1 MMEVITGSRL
11 HFGLLHVPGKK
22 EAEPHG
28 SAAKVRFFGGA
39 GLMIAEPC
47 LRLEAHRA
55 ESWSAEGPC
64 ADQIMTF
71 AQACRRKIGEDACPP
86 LAFRCKTAP
95 PRHAGFGSGTQLGL
109 AVAKL
114 IAEMS
119 GRTDCSVK
127 ELARRVGRGER
138 SAIGTHGFAEGG
150 FLVEAGKHAKIELST
165 LVGRYPF
172 PEDWRI
178 VVVLPSASK
187 TIHGVEEG
195 RLFRDLEDDRTALRS
210 AEVLC
215 RLLFLG
221 VIPALIERDYEAFG
235 NALYEFNRKAGER
248 FAKVQ
253 GGAFASEQ
261 VAELVETLRCEHCPA
276 VGQSSWGP
284 AVYAICRNEEE
295 AGRMAIRARLFC
307 QTAAIIATRALN
319 FGAVAGER

>member
-11 HFGLLHVPGKK
+11 HFGLLHVPGQT
-22 EAEPHG
+22 EAGPHG
-28 SAAKVRFFGGA
+28 SAARVRSFGGA

-47 LRLEAHRA
+47 LRLEARRA
-55 ESWSAEGPC
+55 ESWIAEGPC
-64 ADQIMTF
+64 ADQIMAF
-71 AQACRRKIGEDACPP
+71 AQACRRKIGEDACLP
-86 LAFRCKTAP
+86 LAFRCRSAP

-119 GRTDCSVK
+119 DPTDCSVK

-165 LVGRYPF
+165 LVGRHPF
-172 PEDWRI
+172 PEDWHI
-178 VVVLPSASK
+178 VVVLPSTNKA
-187 TIHGVEEG
+187 IHGVEEG
-195 RLFRDLEDDRTALRS
+195 RLFSDLEDDRTALRS

-215 RLLFLG
+215 RLLFLE
-221 VIPALIERDYEAFG
+221 VIPALIERDYEVFG

-261 VAELVETLRCEHCPA
+261 VAELVERLRCEHCPA

-284 AVYAICRNEEE
+284 AVYAICRDEEE
-295 AGRMAIRARLFC
+295 AVRMAIRARHSC
-307 QTAAIIATRALN
+307 HTAAIITTRALN
-319 FGAVAGER
+319 FGAVVGER